1 MPPYDSFM
9 KSFLVYSSTL
19 LLLSVVGCGKK
30 AKIDDGRPVDKIA
43 PSSAEIYFNALQDMK
58 KAVNG
63 NDLKLA
69 KKVVSENPGMDLNMI
84 LNDGETFLI
93 MTIKKDFRDIRN
105 FLLDKNVNH
114 DKSNVNKQTPLIAA
128 VASNNLNS
136 IKVLLDLRAD
146 LEKKDANGDTALH
159 IAIKKNNDEVATLL
173 IRQGANVETTDKL
186 DKNSFIL
193 ARENNVPNSL
203 DLIQTILKVEV
214 GAPDS
219 ATFIAIINS
228 ADVKRLTNVVQRFP
242 SIVKDYEV
250 LNPLAL
256 LVDVKDEK
264 NAMRSAEL
272 LIEKAAN
279 INGPKE
285 AELTPLL
292 KATLAEKKGFAN
304 LYLESN
310 ANPQLQDKDG
320 KSALI
325 HAVEL
330 NNPELV
336 NMLIAH
342 SAAEKYTIRKDG
354 KRVTFNACETARKVE
369 ATLDTTAKKAL
380 NTKIKESLDCG
391 FLRWLF

>member
-1 MPPYDSFM
+1 MIRSM

-19 LLLSVVGCGKK
+19 LLLTVVGCGKK
-30 AKIDDGRPVDKIA
+30 AKVEDGRPTDKIA
-43 PSSAEIYFNALQDMK
+43 PSSAELYFNALQDMK
-58 KAVNG
+58 KAVTT

-93 MTIKKDFRDIRN
+93 MAIKKDFRDIRN

-114 DKSNVNKQTPLIAA
+114 DKSNVNKETPLIAA
-128 VASNNLNS
+128 VSKNHLNS
-136 IKVLLDLRAD
+136 IKVLLDLKAD

-159 IAIKKNNDEVATLL
+159 MAIKKDNDEVATLL
-173 IRQGANVETTDKL
+173 IRQGANVETTDKR
-186 DKNSFIL
+186 DKNSFVL

-219 ATFIAIINS
+219 ATFIAILNN

-264 NAMRSAEL
+264 NAIRSAEL

-292 KATLAEKKGFAN
+292 KATLAEKKSFAN
-304 LYLESN
+304 LYLEAN

-336 NMLIAH
+336 DMLLSH
-342 SAAEKYTIRKDG
+342 SAAEKYTIRKAG
-354 KRVTFNACETARKVE
+354 QRVTFNACETARKVE
-369 ATLDTTAKKAL
+369 TTLETPAEKAL
-380 NTKIKESLDCG
+380 NKKIKESLDCG
-391 FLRWLF
+391 ILRWLF

>member
-1 MPPYDSFM
+1 MVS
-9 KSFLVYSSTL
+9 
-19 LLLSVVGCGKK
+19 CGKK
-30 AKIDDGRPVDKIA
+30 PKVNDAPGTEKFA
-43 PSSAEIYFNALQDMK
+43 PSTAEVYFNALQDMK
-58 KAVNG
+58 KAVSK

-69 KKVVSENPGMDLNMI
+69 KKVVLENPGMDLNMI

-93 MTIKKDFRDIRN
+93 MAIKKDFRDMRN
-105 FLLDKNVNH
+105 FLLDKNVNFE
-114 DKSNVNKQTPLIAA
+114 KANVNKETPLIAA
-128 VASNNLNS
+128 VAKNYMNS
-136 IKVLLDLRAD
+136 VRVLLDLKVD
-146 LEKKDANGDTALH
+146 LEKRDANGDTALH
-159 IAIKKNNDEVATLL
+159 MAIKTKNDEVATLL
-173 IRQGANVETTDKL
+173 IGQGANVETL
-186 DKNSFIL
+186 DRKGNNSLTL
-193 ARENNVPNSL
+193 ARENNVPVSL
-203 DLIQTILKVEV
+203 ELIQTILKVEV
-214 GAPDS
+214 GAPDTT
-219 ATFIAIINS
+219 TFIAILKS
-228 ADVKRLTNVVQRFP
+228 ANVKRLTDVVQRYP

-250 LNPLAL
+250 LNPLVM

-264 NAMRSAEL
+264 NALRSAEV

-304 LYLESN
+304 LYLNSN

-336 NMLIAH
+336 KMLIDY

-354 KRVTFNACETARKVE
+354 KRITFNACETARKVGE
-369 ATLDTTAKKAL
+369 KLTTATAKAD
-380 NTKIKESLDCG
+380 NTKIKEILECG
-391 FLRWLF
+391 VLRWLF

>member
-1 MPPYDSFM
+1 M

-19 LLLSVVGCGKK
+19 LLLTVVGCGKK
-30 AKIDDGRPVDKIA
+30 AKVDDGAPIDKIA
-43 PSSAEIYFNALQDMK
+43 PSTAEVYFNALQDMK
-58 KAVNG
+58 KAVTN

-93 MTIKKDFRDIRN
+93 MAIKKDFRDIRN
-105 FLLDKNVNH
+105 FLLEKNVNY
-114 DKSNVNKQTPLIAA
+114 DQSNVNKQTPLIAA
-128 VASNNLNS
+128 VNSNKLNS
-136 IKVLLDLRAD
+136 VRVLLDLKAD

-159 IAIKKNNDEVATLL
+159 IAIKKSNDELATIL
-173 IRQGANVETTDKL
+173 IRQGANVEVL
-186 DKNSFIL
+186 DRRDRNSLIL

-219 ATFIAIINS
+219 ATFISILNN
-228 ADVKRLTNVVQRFP
+228 ADLKRLTNVVQRFP

-250 LNPLAL
+250 LNPLAV

-264 NAMRSAEL
+264 NAIRSAEL

-292 KATLAEKKGFAN
+292 KATLAEKKSFAN
-304 LYLESN
+304 LFLESN

-330 NNPELV
+330 NNIELV
-336 NMLIAH
+336 NMLLAH

-369 ATLDTTAKKAL
+369 TTLATPEKKAI

-391 FLRWLF
+391 ILRWLF